1 MDLQTR
7 KIEFVQK
14 FLKLQSEE
22 VISKLENILSK
33 SKSNLEKRVMEPISK
48 FELNERIDKSESDF
62 ENDKFKTTEELL
74 AKFK

>member
-33 SKSNLEKRVMEPISK
+33 SKSNLEKRVMEPISE